1 MKILLVDDEEQI
13 RNIVKMYLSREGFTV
28 KEAPN
33 GREALDLIGGEQFD
47 LMVLDIMM
55 PEVDGLAVCREVR
68 ARSAVPIIMLTARED
83 EVDRVVGLEMGAD
96 DYVVKPFSPR
106 ELLARIKAVL
116 RRTAGTAGRGQP
128 VPGPLE
134 APRVN
139 KLIDINP
146 GARSVSIQGRPV
158 NLTAKEFDLLQFM
171 ARHPGRVYTRED
183 LLQGIWGFDYF
194 GDTRTVDTHIN
205 RLRDKLN
212 KVPGCP
218 EIIRTVWG
226 VGYKFEVAE

>member
-1 MKILLVDDEEQI
+1 MKILLVDDEDQI
-13 RNIVKMYLSREGFTV
+13 RNIVRMYLAREGFAITEAHNG
-28 KEAPN
+28 KEALN
-33 GREALDLIGGEQFD
+33 IINTDQFD
-47 LMVLDIMM
+47 LIVLDIMM
-55 PEVDGLAVCREVR
+55 PEVDGWAVCREVR

-106 ELLARIKAVL
+106 ELIARIKAVL
-116 RRTAGTAGRGQP
+116 RRTGGSAGHVQAAPGQKES
-128 VPGPLE
+128 LQ
-134 APRVN
+134 AS

-146 GARSVSIQGRPV
+146 EARSVNILGQPV
-158 NLTAKEFDLLQFM
+158 NLTAKEFDLLQFL
-171 ARHPGRVYTRED
+171 ARHPGRVYTRDD
-183 LLQGIWGFDYF
+183 LLQGVWGFDYF

>member
-1 MKILLVDDEEQI
+1 MKILLVDDEDQI
-13 RNIVKMYLSREGFTV
+13 RNIVRMYLTREGYV
-28 KEAPN
+28 IKEAAD
-33 GREALDLIGGEQFD
+33 GKEALEIIDAEQFD
-47 LMVLDIMM
+47 LIVLDIMM
-55 PEVDGLAVCREVR
+55 PKIDGWAVCREVR

-83 EVDRVVGLEMGAD
+83 EVDRVLGLEMGAD

-116 RRTAGTAGRGQP
+116 RRTAVNAVQNGG
-128 VPGPLE
+128 VPGSKE
-134 APRVN
+134 GIEVN

-146 GARSVSIQGRPV
+146 ESRSVIILGLPV
-158 NLTAKEFDLLQFM
+158 NLTAKEFDLLHIM
-171 ARHPGRVYTRED
+171 ARYPGRVYSRDE
-183 LLQGIWGFDYF
+183 LLQNLWGFDYL

-205 RLRDKLN
+205 RLREKLN

-226 VGYKFEVAE
+226 VGYKFEVEE

>member
-13 RNIVKMYLSREGFTV
+13 RNIVRMYLAREGFTV

-47 LMVLDIMM
+47 LIVLDIMM
-55 PEVDGLAVCREVR
+55 PEVDGWAVCREVR
-68 ARSAVPIIMLTARED
+68 SRSAVPIIMLTARED

-116 RRTAGTAGRGQP
+116 RRTGGRCGQ
-128 VPGPLE
+128 VQA
-134 APRVN
+134 APEQQESLQSS

-146 GARSVSIQGRPV
+146 GARSVSILGQQV
-158 NLTAKEFDLLQFM
+158 NLTAKEFDLLQFL
-171 ARHPGRVYTRED
+171 AKHPGRVYTRDD
-183 LLQGIWGFDYF
+183 LLQGVWGFDYF

>member
-1 MKILLVDDEEQI
+1 MKILLVDDEDQI
-13 RNIVKMYLSREGFTV
+13 RNIVRMYLTREGYII
-28 KEAPN
+28 KEAAN
-33 GREALDLIGGEQFD
+33 GKEALEIIDAEQFD
-47 LMVLDIMM
+47 LIILDIMM
-55 PEVDGLAVCREVR
+55 PKIDGWAVCREVR

-83 EVDRVVGLEMGAD
+83 EVDRVLGLEMGAD

-116 RRTAGTAGRGQP
+116 RRTVVNTVQNQG
-128 VPGPLE
+128 VPGSQKDIH
-134 APRVN
+134 

-146 GARSVSIQGRPV
+146 ESRGVIILGLPV
-158 NLTAKEFDLLQFM
+158 NLTAKEFDLLHFM
-171 ARHPGRVYTRED
+171 ARYPGRVYSRDE
-183 LLQGIWGFDYF
+183 LLQNVWGFDYL

-205 RLRDKLN
+205 RLREKLN

-226 VGYKFEVAE
+226 VGYKFEVEE